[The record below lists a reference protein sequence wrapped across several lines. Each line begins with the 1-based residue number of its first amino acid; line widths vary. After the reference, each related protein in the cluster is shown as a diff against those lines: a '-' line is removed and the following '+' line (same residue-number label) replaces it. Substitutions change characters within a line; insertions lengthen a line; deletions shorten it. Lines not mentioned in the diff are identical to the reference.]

1 MKMKRGM
8 LQMKKIT
15 ENAIT
20 HFTAYLT
27 LLVIMLTLTACS
39 VQQTQPTD
47 DKTTA
52 SFFAMDTYI
61 TVTAYGDKSDEA
73 VTAAQD
79 KITSLEKLWSVTDV
93 GSEIYA
99 ANHNGSAELSD
110 DTAELVRFALD
121 MCRESDGALDISL
134 YPVLTVWGFTTDEHH
149 VPTDDE
155 LTALLENVGY
165 DRITLD
171 GNTLTVPDGM
181 QIDLGAVGK
190 GYAGDLAAQV
200 LRDNGVTS
208 ALLDLGGNI
217 QTIGAKPDGSP
228 WKIGVRSPYSD
239 GSFATLAVKD
249 KAVITSG
256 GYERYFE
263 ENGEVYWHI
272 LDPETGKPAHSGLL
286 SITVIGD
293 EGRLCDALSTSLFV
307 MGIDKAEQL
316 WRERSDFDFIAVSD
330 SGEIYITE
338 GVENNFELSENYKNL
353 NVSVIR

>member
-1 MKMKRGM
+1 
-8 LQMKKIT
+8 MKKIT

-79 KITSLEKLWSVTDV
+79 KITSLEKLWSVTDQN
-93 GSEIYA
+93 SEIYA
-99 ANHNGSAELSD
+99 ANHNGAAELSAE
-110 DTAELVRFALD
+110 TVELVRFTLD
-121 MCRESDGALDISL
+121 MCRETDGALDMTL
-134 YPVLTVWGFTTDEHH
+134 YPVLTAWGFTTDEHH
-149 VPTDDE
+149 VPTDTE
-155 LTALLENVGY
+155 LTALLESVGY
-165 DRITLD
+165 ERITLD
-171 GNTLTVPDGM
+171 GDTLTVPDGM

-190 GYAGDLAAQV
+190 GYAGDLAAQE
-200 LRDNGVTS
+200 LHNSGVTS

-217 QTIGAKPDGSP
+217 QTIGAKPDGTA
-228 WKIGVRSPYSD
+228 WKIGVRSPYGD

-263 ENGEVYWHI
+263 ENGEIYWHI
-272 LDPETGKPAHSGLL
+272 LDPETGKSAHSGLL
-286 SITVIGD
+286 SVTVIGD

-316 WRERSDFDFIAVSD
+316 WKKRQDFDFIAVSE
-330 SGEIYITE
+330 SGDIYITE
-338 GVENNFELSENYKNL
+338 GIENDFELSDSYKGL

>member
-1 MKMKRGM
+1 MDRKTADFTVRLITYIVLIIMMIAQTSCGKDEKNNDE
-8 LQMKKIT
+8 KKSD
-15 ENAIT
+15 E
-20 HFTAYLT
+20 
-27 LLVIMLTLTACS
+27 
-39 VQQTQPTD
+39 
-47 DKTTA
+47 

-61 TVTAYGDKSDEA
+61 TVTAYGENSDEA

-99 ANHNGSAELSD
+99 ANHNGSAELSG
-110 DTAELVRFALD
+110 DTAELMRFALD

-155 LTALLENVGY
+155 LAALLENVGY

-228 WKIGVRSPYSD
+228 WKIGVRSPYGD
-239 GSFATLAVKD
+239 GSFATLSVKN

-263 ENGEVYWHI
+263 QDGEIYWHI
-272 LDPETGKPAHSGLL
+272 LDPETGKPAHSSLL
-286 SITVIGD
+286 SVTVIGD

-307 MGIDKAEQL
+307 MGIDKTEQL

-338 GVENNFELSENYKNL
+338 GVENDFELSENYKNL